1 MSGTYHPE
9 SLGALFV
16 LFAIRDTKQE
26 SLGFNLAERVFGH
39 NVQGPLNMLTENL
52 LTANTKVLDVVSQCR
67 FFFLL

>member
-1 MSGTYHPE
+1 MDEEVP
-9 SLGALFV
+9 FV

-26 SLGFNLAERVFGH
+26 SLGFSLAERVFGH

-52 LTANTKVLDVVSQCR
+52 ITASTKVLDVVSQCR